1 MRPMSTTR
9 AKVFEYA
16 VEVDRARR
24 LSIPGGAQID
34 RTEGWTADHLLLAAL
49 VKCSIEAFTYHA
61 HRAGHEVVAWGS
73 GRGRVTR
80 RESDGRYA
88 FIDIHVEVDAQLA
101 PRAEDPADLAAKAER
116 DCFVG
121 ASLAL
126 EPEYTW
132 RVS

>member
-1 MRPMSTTR
+1 MSATR

-16 VEVDRARR
+16 VEVDRASR

-34 RTEGWTADHLLLAAL
+34 RLDGWTADHLLLAGL
-49 VKCSIEAFTYHA
+49 VRCSIDAFTYHA

-73 GRGRVTR
+73 GRGRVTKR
-80 RESDGRYA
+80 ASDGRYA
-88 FIDIHVEVDAQLA
+88 FVEARVEVDVRLT
-101 PRAEDPADLAAKAER
+101 PRSEDPADLAAKAER

-121 ASLAL
+121 ASLSI

>member
-1 MRPMSTTR
+1 VSTAR

-16 VEVDRARR
+16 VEVDRASR

-34 RTEGWTADHLLLAAL
+34 RPEGWTADHLLLAAL
-49 VKCSIEAFTYHA
+49 VRCSIEAFTYHA

-80 RESDGRYA
+80 RPSDGRYA
-88 FIDIHVEVDAQLA
+88 FVEIQVEVDAQVA
-101 PRAEDPADLAAKAER
+101 PRSDDPADLAAKAER

-121 ASLAL
+121 ASLSI